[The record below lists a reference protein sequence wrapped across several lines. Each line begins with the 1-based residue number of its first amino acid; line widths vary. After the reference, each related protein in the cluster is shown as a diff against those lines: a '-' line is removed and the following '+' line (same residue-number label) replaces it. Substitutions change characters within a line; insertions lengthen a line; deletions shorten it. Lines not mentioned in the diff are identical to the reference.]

1 MPSHGAT
8 HDAAPVLA
16 GMMGE
21 EENDAVFDI
30 INFSAQGALRQY
42 LTFTLGGER
51 YGLEILRVQEIIGRT
66 DLTPLPNMPAHIRG
80 VINLRGTVVPV
91 VDLRSRFAMKQRDN
105 DKLTVVI
112 VVNVASTT
120 IGMVVDTVADVM
132 GIPEEAI
139 QETPS
144 FAASQKIA
152 SDYIAH
158 IAKVGNAMIV
168 LLDADRVL
176 DIPGVADMAAGA
188 AA

>member
-1 MPSHGAT
+1 
-8 HDAAPVLA
+8 
-16 GMMGE
+16 
-21 EENDAVFDI
+21 
-30 INFSAQGALRQY
+30 
-42 LTFTLGGER
+42 
-51 YGLEILRVQEIIGRT
+51 
-66 DLTPLPNMPAHIRG
+66 
-80 VINLRGTVVPV
+80 
-91 VDLRSRFAMKQRDN
+91 
-105 DKLTVVI
+105 
-112 VVNVASTT
+112 VNVASTT
-120 IGMVVDTVADVM
+120 VGMVVDTVADVM

-158 IAKVGNAMIV
+158 IAKVGNTMIV